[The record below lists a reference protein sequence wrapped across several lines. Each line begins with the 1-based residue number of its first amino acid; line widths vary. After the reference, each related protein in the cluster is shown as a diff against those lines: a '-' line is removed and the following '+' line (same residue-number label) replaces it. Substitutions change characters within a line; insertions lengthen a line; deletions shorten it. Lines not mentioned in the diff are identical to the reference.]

1 MSKIVHEWDVHLD
14 IFCRPQAIENLR
26 GNICLSEQI
35 LLQKTAIALGD
46 PDYSTEG
53 RISLHSRH
61 PSHILYD
68 YLSELS
74 SADRKSIIGLNK
86 TQVFRVSVLFILID
100 QRVELDPG
108 GYLG

>member
-14 IFCRPQAIENLR
+14 IFCRPQVIENLR

-61 PSHILYD
+61 PS
-68 YLSELS
+68 ELS
-74 SADRKSIIGLNK
+74 STDRKSIIGLNK
-86 TQVFRVSVLFILID
+86 TQVF
-100 QRVELDPG
+100 
-108 GYLG
+108 